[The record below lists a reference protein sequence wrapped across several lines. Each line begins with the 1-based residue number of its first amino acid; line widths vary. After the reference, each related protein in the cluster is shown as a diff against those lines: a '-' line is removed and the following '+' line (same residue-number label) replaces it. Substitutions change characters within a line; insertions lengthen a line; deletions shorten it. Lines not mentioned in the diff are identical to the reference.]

1 MADKQS
7 LIPTERIDRCILAIR
22 GEKVILDRD
31 LAELY
36 KVKPI
41 ALRQQVKRNLK
52 RFPQDFMFQLT
63 QEEADFLVSQNV
75 IPSRAVLVVPFPM
88 RLPSKALPCFP
99 ACSVV
104 PWLSR

>member
-7 LIPTERIDRCILAIR
+7 LVPAERIDRCILAIR

-41 ALRQQVKRNLK
+41 ALRQQVKRNMN
-52 RFPQDFMFQLT
+52 RFPEDFMFQLT
-63 QEEADFLVSQNV
+63 QEEADILVSQNV
-75 IPSRAVLVVPFPM
+75 IPSRRSLGGAFPM
-88 RLPSKALPCFP
+88 RLQSKALPCFP
-99 ACSVV
+99 ACSVARW
-104 PWLSR
+104 PLR